1 MNIVFIVVGFF
12 FSASFLDFNK
22 YGLGWVMTALFLTK
36 GLRTL
41 HKRLTMLVFAVKG
54 RS

>member
-1 MNIVFIVVGFF
+1 MGYDSSIP
-12 FSASFLDFNK
+12 SKEL
-22 YGLGWVMTALFLTK
+22 W
-36 GLRTL
+36 TL